1 MVTVG
6 LSGPAIAAIAA
17 STVFGSRRIRTFSA
31 DPRTP
36 QLAELAE
43 LAGPVGPVAS
53 GAIVPVI
60 DGVHPLADIASAHRA
75 FEAGGVLGRQIVRV
89 SPPGDV
95 A

>member
-31 DPRTP
+31 DPRTR
-36 QLAELAE
+36 QLAELA
-43 LAGPVGPVAS
+43 GPVAS

-60 DGVHPLADIASAHRA
+60 DGVHPLVGIASAHRA
-75 FEAGGVLGRQIVRV
+75 FDAGGVLARQIVRV
-89 SPPGDV
+89 STSEDPVDP